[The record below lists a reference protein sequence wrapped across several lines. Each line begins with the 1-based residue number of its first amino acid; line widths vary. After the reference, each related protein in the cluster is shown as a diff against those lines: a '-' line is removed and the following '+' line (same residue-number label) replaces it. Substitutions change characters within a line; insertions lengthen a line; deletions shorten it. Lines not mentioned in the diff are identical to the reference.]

1 MELRAIQFS
10 RNIELLCSSSFHLFY
25 SEMKLFSTIPLEMH
39 ARENPREKSRI
50 RIACTASISDP
61 PLQSANLKR
70 PISQDVRNKIEGS
83 RNEPRE
89 KITVIST
96 SSERKL
102 QIFRVGETRKRSEDP
117 SLLFRSIAIL
127 MRFPRSLF
135 HFFLAP

>member
-1 MELRAIQFS
+1 MFVFLSFVLFRDEAI
-10 RNIELLCSSSFHLFY
+10 FY
-25 SEMKLFSTIPLEMH
+25 NSALKCTPEKIP
-39 ARENPREKSRI
+39 AKKNQI

-70 PISQDVRNKIEGS
+70 LITQDVRNKIEGS

-102 QIFRVGETRKRSEDP
+102 QIFKSRRNENEIGRSQ
-117 SLLFRSIAIL
+117 FA
-127 MRFPRSLF
+127 F
-135 HFFLAP
+135 